1 MKKIKVNKGGVEKMY
16 HGDTLDTFRS
26 IMGRDPWGIAPTQ
39 DSNWGAVQQ
48 EREEKNTQLEF
59 FIMDCGCGT
68 QTMVELE
75 YQPDQGDIKLKFQE
89 NKQYRSTVNVE
100 VFTLEC
106 PGCGFITEEF
116 KLDCSPDGVTIR
128 ILESWIGEKTKPK
141 GLGRDE
147 DLEHELEE
155 RTRERDELFE
165 EVKRLMKGTK
175 LPPPIKGIVYNE
187 KAIRVPVN
195 YGTQPLAPSQVQQ
208 AEALYNRGLINI
220 HTLSEILSGGKP

>member
-1 MKKIKVNKGGVEKMY
+1 MY
-16 HGDTLDTFRS
+16 YGDTLDTFRS

-68 QTMVELE
+68 QTMIKLE
-75 YQPDQGDIKLKFQE
+75 YAYSNEHIE
-89 NKQYRSTVNVE
+89 N
-100 VFTLEC
+100 FTLEC

-195 YGTQPLAPSQVQQ
+195 YGTQPLAPSQIQQ

-220 HTLSEILSGGKP
+220 HTLSEILSGVKP